1 MGYLDQFSPADLV
14 TTIGIVLG
22 FLSILYADFDPSV
35 SAGLILI
42 AVIMDALDGMVA
54 RRYGS
59 SEDGKTY
66 DSMGDIVS
74 FSVAP
79 SYLIYNN
86 LSTLSSELVVP
97 ICLVFVLTSITHLR
111 KYLSS
116 GECKGCQT
124 TISAVAVSY
133 SVYIGDITIVISTS
147 VLFSFLMIVDSKY
160 PEDIHNG
167 LKILLGLVIF
177 LSVIMNIH
185 MISNPNILNYPMM
198 IIVLIYGIVNPLRNN

>member
-1 MGYLDQFSPADLV
+1 MRYLGQFSLADLI

-22 FLSILYADFDPSV
+22 FLSTVYARSDPLL

-54 RRYGS
+54 RMYDS
-59 SEDGKTY
+59 SEDGKMY

-79 SYLIYNN
+79 SYLVYNN
-86 LSTLSSELVVP
+86 LSTLSHELVIL
-97 ICLVFVLTSITHLR
+97 ICLSFLLTSIIHLR

-116 GECKGCQT
+116 GRCKGCQT

-133 SVYIGDITIVISTS
+133 SVYIGDPIIVISTS
-147 VLFSFLMIVDSKY
+147 ILFSVLMIVDSEY
-160 PEDIHNG
+160 PENIHNG
-167 LKILLGLVIF
+167 LKIFLGLVIF
-177 LSVIMNIH
+177 SSVLMNVY

-198 IIVLIYGIVNPLRNN
+198 IIVLIYGVVSPLRHD